1 MAYKEFRGMLAPSI
15 LELQNE
21 CAQMNSEEFEDYRKE
36 VLRKIGKADITSD
49 FMNGIFDMIYRNVF
63 QTA

>member
-1 MAYKEFRGMLAPSI
+1 
-15 LELQNE
+15 
-21 CAQMNSEEFEDYRKE
+21 MNSEEFEDYRKE

>member
-1 MAYKEFRGMLAPSI
+1 MAYKEFCGMLAPSI
-15 LELQNE
+15 L
-21 CAQMNSEEFEDYRKE
+21 EFEDYRKE